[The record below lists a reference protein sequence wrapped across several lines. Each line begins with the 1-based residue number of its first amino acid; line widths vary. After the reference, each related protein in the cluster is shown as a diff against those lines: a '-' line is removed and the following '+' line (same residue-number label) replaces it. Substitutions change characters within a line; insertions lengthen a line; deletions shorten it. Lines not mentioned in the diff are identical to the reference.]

1 MSAEQRG
8 TREGEAYGNAL
19 RGKRKDMPNVSELL
33 SSLYPL
39 RPQRTGEGVS
49 LVAVMQQPAVTA
61 SALVHTMRA
70 TYAQAAADTH
80 PQRPYP

>member
-1 MSAEQRG
+1 MTKSTGDTAVNNKQETDMSAEQRG

-49 LVAVMQQPAVTA
+49 LA
-61 SALVHTMRA
+61 REI
-70 TYAQAAADTH
+70 Y
-80 PQRPYP
+80 